1 MCLEPF
7 VKSNVE
13 CRTCR
18 GSGRMNLKIDPQLDH
33 RSDLNKRR
41 FGEHAIVECRQ
52 CQGTGY
58 YSQGMFKPKQD
69 VRPVLEPHRTLCA
82 CG

>member
-1 MCLEPF
+1 MCLDPF
-7 VKSNVE
+7 VASNVE
-13 CRTCR
+13 CKTCT
-18 GSGRMNLKIDPQLDH
+18 GTGRMRIKIDPQLDH
-33 RSDLNKRR
+33 RRDRPANRAEVL
-41 FGEHAIVECRQ
+41 IECRQ
-52 CQGTGY
+52 CHGTGY